1 MGSTA
6 QTCASDMHHCTQI
19 QLSTSGNKKIMLIAG
34 IPAQHDFT
42 SQAHVHLP
50 HKVWNANESPGHSNL
65 VCNSVDE
72 LPFASAD
79 KKCAAMSKAA
89 KACGMLLM
97 LEGVP

>member
-1 MGSTA
+1 MGSMA
-6 QTCASDMHHCTQI
+6 KMCASHTYHCIQT
-19 QLSTSGNKKIMLIAG
+19 QLSTSGSKNFMLIAAN
-34 IPAQHDFT
+34 PAQHDFT
-42 SQAHVHLP
+42 SQAHVNLP
-50 HKVWNANESPGHSNL
+50 YKVWNFEESPGHSNL

-89 KACGMLLM
+89 KACRMLLM